1 MPGVLPGACWNW
13 AFPTLTHPFL
23 PPTDM
28 ISVRSGGGRP
38 GSGPQLGT
46 GRGTLRLRSR
56 GPATVE
62 DVVSVPAQ
70 PTPSFPVHLQVA
82 ASSVP

>member
-1 MPGVLPGACWNW
+1 MPGFLHRTCWNW
-13 AFPTLTHPFL
+13 ASPALTPSL
-23 PPTDM
+23 SPTDM

-62 DVVSVPAQ
+62 DLVSVLAGPQ
-70 PTPSFPVHLQVA
+70 SPFPVKFIG
-82 ASSVP
+82 SSITS